1 MLFVM
6 IYFLEKGPDAVKHE
20 NVASERAARAA
31 GCCIFIMLQYIIQR
45 NLDDEQMDFQNDC
58 MHQKYI
64 GKESWIQ
71 ELKIEKRA
79 CRKLQKPIKRV
90 TLYKH
95 CLKNLCLNLI
105 ADEKICVIIISKGD
119 PYAEGML
126 P

>member
-20 NVASERAARAA
+20 NVASERAARSA
-31 GCCIFIMLQYIIQR
+31 GRCIFITLQLLLYNIIIQR
-45 NLDDEQMDFQNDC
+45 NPDDEQMEFQNDC

-71 ELKIEKRA
+71 ELKIERQA
-79 CRKLQKPIKRV
+79 CKKLKELIKRV

-105 ADEKICVIIISKGD
+105 AG
-119 PYAEGML
+119 
-126 P
+126 

>member
-1 MLFVM
+1 
-6 IYFLEKGPDAVKHE
+6 
-20 NVASERAARAA
+20 
-31 GCCIFIMLQYIIQR
+31 
-45 NLDDEQMDFQNDC
+45 MDFQNDC

-71 ELKIEKRA
+71 ELKIERRA

-95 CLKNLCLNLI
+95 YLKNLCLNLI
-105 ADEKICVIIISKGD
+105 AGEKICVIIISKGD